1 MPQARRVVVAM
12 SGGVDSSL
20 TAALLKEQ
28 GYDCIGITMQIWPS
42 FLPAAGEAE
51 GGCCSLSAVEDAR
64 RVAMKLGIPY
74 YVLNFQG
81 VFTEKVI
88 DKFCEEYT
96 RGRTPNPCI
105 ECNREI
111 KFAALLQKARELDA
125 EYVATGHYA
134 RIGFDARYGRY
145 TIRRALDLAKD
156 QSYVL
161 YNLTQDQLRH
171 ILMPLGEYT
180 KVQTRR
186 MAAER
191 KMAVA
196 DKPDSQE
203 ICFVPDNDYRGFLK
217 FYWPPAAKPGKI
229 VDLKGRELGTHEG
242 VAFYTVG
249 QRKGLGISSREPLY
263 VVALD
268 PARNEVVVGSNEAV
282 FARRLKAS
290 HNNFV
295 AVESLTEAMEV
306 TAKIRYN
313 IKPAPAVIE
322 PVEGGRV
329 LVTFKDPQRAVTPG
343 QAVVYYQGDLLIGG
357 GVIEGSGPD
366 VPDAEGE
373 RAAGFAGR

>member
-1 MPQARRVVVAM
+1 MPEARRVVVAM

-42 FLPAAGEAE
+42 FLPASGEAE

-64 RVAMKLGIPY
+64 RVANKLGIPY

-88 DKFCEEYT
+88 DKFCQEYT
-96 RGRTPNPCI
+96 CGRTPNPCI

-111 KFAALLQKARELDA
+111 KFEALLRKARELDA
-125 EYVATGHYA
+125 EFVATGHYA
-134 RIGFDARYGRY
+134 RIGFNPQYGRY
-145 TIRRALDLAKD
+145 TIRRALDLTKD

-161 YNLTQDQLRH
+161 YSLTQDQLRH

-180 KVQTRR
+180 KAQTRR

-191 KMAVA
+191 GMAVA
-196 DKPDSQE
+196 NKPDSQE
-203 ICFVPDNDYRGFLK
+203 ICFVPDNDYRGFLR
-217 FYWPPAAKPGKI
+217 FYWPEAAKPGKI
-229 VDLKGRELGTHEG
+229 VDLDGRELGAHEG
-242 VAFYTVG
+242 IAFYTIG
-249 QRKGLGISSREPLY
+249 QRKGLGVSSREPLY

-268 PARNEVVVGSNEAV
+268 PDKNEVVVGPDEAV
-282 FARRLKAS
+282 YARSLTAS

-295 AVESLTEAMEV
+295 AVESLTGVMEV

-322 PVEGGRV
+322 PEKGGRV
-329 LVTFKDPQRAVTPG
+329 LVRFKEPQRAITPG

-357 GVIEGSGPD
+357 GVIENNGS
-366 VPDAEGE
+366 
-373 RAAGFAGR
+373 RGRDW